1 MGRVVEAIA
10 AGILI
15 SIGGCVFLACA
26 GDGMKWLGAI
36 LFAVALLC
44 ICIKGYSLFTGKVG
58 YLVNDHSADYWKVVA
73 TSLIGNAIACCGVGL
88 IIAYAM
94 PHLSATAAG
103 ICAAKL
109 EQEVLS
115 IIVRAILCGVLMYMA
130 VSIYKEKGTY
140 AGIFFCVPVFILA
153 GFEHSI
159 ANMFYF
165 AVAGEFFT
173 VQGLIYL
180 AIVVLGNSIGGM
192 MMPLLAMIQ
201 PKQV

>member
-1 MGRVVEAIA
+1 MRRVVEAIA

-15 SIGGCVFLACA
+15 SIGGCVFLACV

-44 ICIKGYSLFTGKVG
+44 ICYKGYSLFTGKVG
-58 YLVNDHSADYWKVVA
+58 YLVNDHSKNYWDVVT

-94 PHLSATAAG
+94 PNLCTTAAG

-115 IIVRAILCGVLMYMA
+115 TVVRAILCGVLMYMA
-130 VSIYKEKGTY
+130 VSIYKEKNSI

-165 AVAGEFFT
+165 GAANMLNLQSIG
-173 VQGLIYL
+173 YL
-180 AIVVLGNSIGGM
+180 CVVIVGNAIGGM
-192 MMPLLAMIQ
+192 LFPLLDSVC
-201 PKQV
+201 KK

>member
-1 MGRVVEAIA
+1 MRRVVDAIA
-10 AGILI
+10 AGVLI

-44 ICIKGYSLFTGKVG
+44 ICFKGYSLFTGKVG
-58 YLVNDHSADYWKVVA
+58 YLVNDHSKDYWHVVG
-73 TSLIGNAIACCGVGL
+73 TSLLGNAIACCGVGL

-94 PHLSATAAG
+94 PHLGATAAT

-109 EQEVLS
+109 EQALFS
-115 IIVRAILCGVLMYMA
+115 TIVRAILCGVLMYMA
-130 VSIYKEKGTY
+130 VSIYREKGSI

-159 ANMFYF
+159 ANMFYISL
-165 AVAGEFFT
+165 AGEWGWEAIRIT
-173 VQGLIYL
+173 AI
-180 AIVVLGNSIGGM
+180 AIVGNGIGSW
-192 MMPLLAMIQ
+192 LLNASNFTF
-201 PKQV
+201 KD

>member
-1 MGRVVEAIA
+1 MIRRVIDGIA

-44 ICIKGYSLFTGKVG
+44 ICFKGYSLFTGKVG
-58 YLVNDHSADYWKVVA
+58 YLVGDHSADYWQVVG
-73 TSLIGNAIACCGVGL
+73 TSLLGNAIACCGVGL

-94 PHLSATAAG
+94 PNLCATAAT

-109 EQEVLS
+109 EQQLLGTG
-115 IIVRAILCGVLMYMA
+115 VRAILCGVLMYMA
-130 VSIYKEKGTY
+130 VSIYKEKNSI
-140 AGIFFCVPVFILA
+140 AGIFMCVPVFILA

-165 AVAGEFFT
+165 GAANMLNL
-173 VQGLIYL
+173 Q
-180 AIVVLGNSIGGM
+180 SIGYLCVVIVGNAFGGM
-192 MMPLLAMIQ
+192 LFPLLDSVG
-201 PKQV
+201 KK

>member
-1 MGRVVEAIA
+1 MIRRVVEAIA

-44 ICIKGYSLFTGKVG
+44 ICFKGYSLFTGKVG
-58 YLVNDHSADYWKVVA
+58 YLVNDHSADYWQVVG
-73 TSLIGNAIACCGVGL
+73 TSLLGNAIACCGVGL
-88 IIAYAM
+88 IIAFAM
-94 PHLSATAAG
+94 PNLCATAAG

-109 EQEVLS
+109 EQPFFS
-115 IIVRAILCGVLMYMA
+115 ILVRAILCGVLMYMA
-130 VSIYKEKGTY
+130 VSIYKEKNHI

-165 AVAGEFFT
+165 GAANMLN
-173 VQGLIYL
+173 VQSILYL
-180 AIVVLGNSIGGM
+180 CVVIVGNAIGGM
-192 MMPLLAMIQ
+192 LFPLLDSVCR
-201 PKQV
+201 K

>member
-1 MGRVVEAIA
+1 MRRVVDAIA
-10 AGILI
+10 AGVLI

-44 ICIKGYSLFTGKVG
+44 ICFKGYSLFTGKVG
-58 YLVNDHSADYWKVVA
+58 YLVNDHSADYWHVVG
-73 TSLIGNAIACCGVGL
+73 TSLLGNAISCCGVGL
-88 IIAYAM
+88 IIANAM
-94 PHLSATAAG
+94 PHLGATAAG

-109 EQEVLS
+109 EQPFFS
-115 IIVRAILCGVLMYMA
+115 ILVRAILCGVLMYMA
-130 VSIYKEKGTY
+130 VSIYKEKNHI

-165 AVAGEFFT
+165 GAANMLNLQSIV
-173 VQGLIYL
+173 YL
-180 AIVVLGNSIGGM
+180 CIVIVGNAIGGM
-192 MMPLLAMIQ
+192 LFPVFDRLGT
-201 PKQV
+201 KK

>member
-94 PHLSATAAG
+94 PHLSATAAT

-159 ANMFYF
+159 ANMFYISL
-165 AVAGEFFT
+165 AGEWGWEALRIT
-173 VQGLIYL
+173 AI
-180 AIVVLGNSIGGM
+180 AIVGNGIGSW
-192 MMPLLAMIQ
+192 LLNASNFQI
-201 PKQV
+201 K